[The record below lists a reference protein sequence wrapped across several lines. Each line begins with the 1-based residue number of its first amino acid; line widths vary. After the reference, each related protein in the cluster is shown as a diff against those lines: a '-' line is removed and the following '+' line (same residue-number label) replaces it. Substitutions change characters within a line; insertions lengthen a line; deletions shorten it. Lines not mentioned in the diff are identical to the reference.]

1 MGNEAIYIIYCIL
14 HNFAQAWR
22 LAHRPSPRPTT
33 PVTTTMTT
41 I

>member
-14 HNFAQAWR
+14 HNFAQAQQ

-33 PVTTTMTT
+33 PVITTKPT